1 MAQWMMPSV
10 DDIKLKLDVLSD
22 SDNINELLTDEQSA
36 KIGALVKNSYQADK
50 DSRRRWESSM
60 EEAVKLAL
68 QITEPKTYPWPD
80 AANVKFPLIT
90 IASMQFAARAY
101 PALVKAPDLV
111 KFRVQGKDDGQ
122 KAARAERIS
131 SHMSYQLLEEDEAW
145 EEGQDRALLA
155 LPILGCV
162 FKKSY
167 YDVTKGHNC
176 STSVLPKNLV
186 VHYYAKSIE
195 DCERKTEIFQLSPRN
210 IRERE
215 LRKIYSEHEFTS
227 ASLPEADDA
236 DQRQGITPPYDSKDR
251 PRTLLEQH
259 CYLDLDGDGYEEP
272 YVVTIDK
279 DTSKVYRIVNRF
291 GKITTEQSVK
301 IEDLQKRISALAEGL
316 QAPQQGQPVSPQQ
329 LAQLQQAE
337 QTINAMQEQVK
348 KLASEKP
355 KVLKIA
361 AIEYY
366 TKYSFIPS
374 PDGGFYDL
382 GFGALLSPLND
393 SVNTLINQLI
403 DSGSMNNSSSGFIGR
418 GARIKGGK
426 LRFEPN
432 EWKRV
437 NVSGQNL
444 RDSIVPLPVNPP
456 SPVLFQLL
464 SLLISYAERVG
475 SVTDAM
481 VGENPGQN
489 TPAYNM
495 SAMLEQGLQVFNGIF
510 KRVYRSMRGEFRKL
524 YNLNAIYLDEEQYF
538 SYHDSD
544 TQVLRTDY
552 TADSKDLIPAADPNA
567 FSNKEKTQKAMMVSE
582 RAQMVPGYN
591 PIVVEKRWL
600 SAIEAPDAEEL
611 YPARMNEETGAVE
624 LVFPPQPD
632 PQLEL
637 DKAELQRKTLLD
649 KATVEIRSSEAE
661 SKMMVAEAQVMK
673 VQMEAAKAGDEA
685 LVKRLDLQLQDM
697 ISKREA
703 ITKIALKEMDQ
714 KIERE
719 KIDGQKQIASKRGTS
734 SGVD

>member
-1 MAQWMMPSV
+1 M
-10 DDIKLKLDVLSD
+10 DKIKLKLDVLQD
-22 SDNINELLTDEQSA
+22 SENINDLLTDEQSRN
-36 KIGALVKNSYQADK
+36 IGMRVRDNFDADK
-50 DSRRRWESSM
+50 SSRRRWEKSM
-60 EEAVKLAL
+60 DEAIKLAL

-80 AANVKFPLIT
+80 ASNVKFPLIT

-111 KFRVQGKDDGQ
+111 KFRVQGKDDGT

-131 SHMSYQLLEEDEAW
+131 SHMSYQLLEEDEPW
-145 EEGQDRALLA
+145 EENMDRALLA

-167 YDVTKGHNC
+167 YDKVKGHNC
-176 STSVLPKNLV
+176 SSAVLPKNLV

-195 DCERKTEIFQLSPRN
+195 ECERKTEVFQLSPRE
-210 IRERE
+210 IKERQ
-215 LRKIYSEHEFTS
+215 LRGIYTEHENLS
-227 ASLPEADDA
+227 APSLPEPDDA
-236 DQRQGITPPYDSKDR
+236 DNRQGIQAPFNDTDR

-259 CYLDLDGDGYEEP
+259 CYWDLDGDGYKEP
-272 YVVTIDK
+272 YVITVDK
-279 DTSKVYRIVNRF
+279 DTGKVFRIVNRF
-291 GKITTEQSVK
+291 DEVTTEQSVK
-301 IEDLQKRISALAEGL
+301 INELQKRIKALAEGL
-316 QAPQQGQPVSPQQ
+316 PTEMSGPQD
-329 LAQLQQAE
+329 LAIMQQAE
-337 QTINAMQEQVK
+337 VTIQRMQEEVEM
-348 KLASEKP
+348 LASQKP
-355 KVLKIA
+355 KVLKIDA
-361 AIEYY
+361 VEHY

-403 DSGSMNNSSSGFIGR
+403 DSGSMNNASSGFIGR
-418 GARIKGGK
+418 GARIKGGMV
-426 LRFEPN
+426 RFKPN

-437 NVSGQNL
+437 NVSGANL

-510 KRVYRSMRGEFRKL
+510 KRVYRSMRSEFRKL
-524 YNLNAIYLDEEQYF
+524 YKLNSIYLDSEEYF
-538 SYHDSD
+538 AYHDSD
-544 TQVLRTDY
+544 TKVLRTDY
-552 TADSKDLIPAADPNA
+552 TADPKDLIPAADPNA
-567 FSNKEKTQKAMMVSE
+567 FSNKEKSQKAMMISE

-600 SAIEAPDAEEL
+600 SAVEAVDSEEL
-611 YPARMNEETGAVE
+611 YPTRMNEETGAVE

-632 PQLEL
+632 PDLEL
-637 DKAELQRKTLLD
+637 KKAEEQRK
-649 KATVEIRSSEAE
+649 AVEGKIRGEVSVAEAE
-661 SKMMVAEAQVMK
+661 AKMMVAEAQVMK
-673 VQMEAAKAGDEA
+673 IMAEAAVAEDKP
-685 LVKRLDLQLQDM
+685 LVDRMQMQLEDM

-703 ITKIALKEMDQ
+703 LVAITTAGMKQDS
-714 KIERE
+714 ERE
-719 KIDGQKQIASKRGTS
+719 KTDASKQIANQRGAGEGVGSKS
-734 SGVD
+734 SNSSS

>member
-1 MAQWMMPSV
+1 M
-10 DDIKLKLDVLSD
+10 DDIKLKLDRLQD
-22 SDNINELLTDEQSA
+22 ADNINDLLTEEQSK
-36 KIGALVKNSYQADK
+36 KIGARVRDNFDADK
-50 DSRRRWESSM
+50 SSRQRWEKSM
-60 EEAVKLAL
+60 DEAVKLAL

-80 AANVKFPLIT
+80 SSNVKFPLIT

-111 KFRVQGKDDGQ
+111 KFRVQGKDDGL
-122 KAARAERIS
+122 KASRAERIS
-131 SHMSYQLLEEDEAW
+131 SHMSYQLLEEDEPW
-145 EEGQDRALLA
+145 EENMDRALLA

-167 YDVTKGHNC
+167 YDKIKGHNC
-176 STSVLPKNLV
+176 SSAVLPKNLV

-195 DCERKTEIFQLSPRN
+195 ECERKTEVFQLSS
-210 IRERE
+210 REIKERQ
-215 LRKIYSEHEFTS
+215 LRGLYTEHENL
-227 ASLPEADDA
+227 AAPSLPEPDDA
-236 DQRQGITPPYDSKDR
+236 DKRQGIQAPFNDTDR

-259 CYLDLDGDGYEEP
+259 CYLDLDGDDYKEP
-272 YVVTIDK
+272 YVVTVDK
-279 DTSKVYRIVNRF
+279 DTGKVFRIVNRF
-291 GKITTEQSVK
+291 DKVTTEQSVK
-301 IEDLQKRISALAEGL
+301 INEIQKRIRALAEGL
-316 QAPQQGQPVSPQQ
+316 PQEPTPENQMI
-329 LAQLQQAE
+329 LQQAE
-337 QTINAMQEQVK
+337 GTIQRMQQEVEM
-348 KLASEKP
+348 LASQKP
-355 KVLKIA
+355 KVLKIDA
-361 AIEYY
+361 VEYY

-403 DSGSMNNSSSGFIGR
+403 DSGSMNNASSGFIGR

-426 LRFEPN
+426 VRFAPN

-510 KRVYRSMRGEFRKL
+510 KRVYRSMRSEFRKL
-524 YNLNAIYLDEEQYF
+524 YKLNSIYLDNEAYF

-544 TQVLRTDY
+544 TKILRTDY
-552 TADSKDLIPAADPNA
+552 TADPKDLIPAADPNA
-567 FSNKEKTQKAMMVSE
+567 FSNKEKTQKSMMISE
-582 RAQMVPGYN
+582 RAGMVPGYN
-591 PIVVEKRWL
+591 QIVVEKRWL

-611 YPARMNEETGAVE
+611 YPTRMNEETGAVE

-632 PQLEL
+632 PDLEL
-637 DKAELQRKTLLD
+637 KKAEEQRKGIEG
-649 KATVEIRSSEAE
+649 KIRAEVSVAEAE
-661 SKMMVAEAQVMK
+661 AKMMVAEAQVMK
-673 VQMEAAKAGDEA
+673 IMADAAGVEDKSLVERMQMQ
-685 LVKRLDLQLQDM
+685 LDDM

-703 ITKIALKEMDQ
+703 LVAITIAGMKQDS
-714 KIERE
+714 ERE
-719 KIDGQKQIASKRGTS
+719 KTDASKQIANQRGAGQ
-734 SGVD
+734 GVDSKSSNDSS

>member
-1 MAQWMMPSV
+1 MEK
-10 DDIKLKLDVLSD
+10 IKLKLDTLSD
-22 SDNINELLTDEQSA
+22 SENINELLSEEQSST
-36 KIGALVKNSYQADK
+36 IGFQIKNSYQADEDSRSKWK
-50 DSRRRWESSM
+50 DSM
-60 EEAVKLAL
+60 EDAIKLAL
-68 QITEPKTYPWPD
+68 QVTEVKSYPWPD
-80 AANVKFPLIT
+80 ASNVKFPLIT

-101 PALVKAPDLV
+101 PALIKAPDLV

-122 KAARAERIS
+122 KAARAERVS
-131 SHMSYQLLEEDEAW
+131 SHMSYQLLEEDEPW
-145 EEGQDRALLA
+145 EEHQDMALLA

-167 YDVTKGHNC
+167 YDKTKGHNC
-176 STSVLPKNLV
+176 SNTVLPKNLA

-195 DCERKTEIFQLSPRN
+195 DCERKTEIFQLYPRQ

-215 LRKIYSEHEFTS
+215 LRGLYTEHEYANVS
-227 ASLPEADDA
+227 QPEPDEAAKREGLSPPPADKDA
-236 DQRQGITPPYDSKDR
+236 

-259 CYLDLDGDGYEEP
+259 CYLDLDGDGYKEP

-279 DTSKVYRIVNRF
+279 DTGKVCRIVNRF
-291 GKITTEQSVK
+291 GKVTTEQSVK
-301 IEDLQKRISALAEGL
+301 IKELQKRIKALAEGI
-316 QAPQQGQPVSPQQ
+316 QQPEQPTQQ
-329 LAQLQQAE
+329 DVEMARQAE
-337 QTINAMQEQVK
+337 ETLNKMQQEIEM
-348 KLASEKP
+348 LASQKP
-355 KVLKIA
+355 KVLKIDA
-361 AIEYY
+361 VEYY
-366 TKYSFIPS
+366 TKYEFIPS
-374 PDGGFYDL
+374 PDGGFYGL

-403 DSGSMNNSSSGFIGR
+403 DSGSMNNSNSGFIGR

-426 LRFEPN
+426 VRFAPN

-437 NVSGQNL
+437 NVTGGAL

-524 YNLNAIYLDEEQYF
+524 YRLNSIYLDDESYF

-544 TQVLRTDY
+544 TQILRTDY
-552 TADSKDLIPAADPNA
+552 TADPKDLIPAADPNA

-582 RAQMVPGYN
+582 RAMSVPGYN

-600 SAIEAPDAEEL
+600 ASIEAPDAEEL
-611 YPARMNEETGAVE
+611 YPTRMNEETGAVE

-637 DKAELQRKTLLD
+637 DKNELQRKALVD
-649 KATVEIRSSEAE
+649 KVNGEAKMADTESNMMLREAQAMKLIAEAE
-661 SKMMVAEAQVMK
+661 KLTDEPLVERLKLKLADMVS
-673 VQMEAAKAGDEA
+673 
-685 LVKRLDLQLQDM
+685 R
-697 ISKREA
+697 REA
-703 ITKIALKEMDQ
+703 MVDLSVAGMRSDD
-714 KIERE
+714 ERE
-719 KIDGQKQIASKRGTS
+719 KIDGQKEIATKRGATK
-734 SGVD
+734 GVD